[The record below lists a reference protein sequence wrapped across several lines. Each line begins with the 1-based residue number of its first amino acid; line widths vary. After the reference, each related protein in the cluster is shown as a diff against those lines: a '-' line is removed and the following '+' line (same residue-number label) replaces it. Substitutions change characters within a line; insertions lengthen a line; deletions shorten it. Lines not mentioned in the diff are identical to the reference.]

1 MSRER
6 ALGEKD
12 ACVSEGL
19 CEVAALRNGWLEL
32 EQVQNL
38 LGGGLV
44 VARGAPH
51 PEEQQEDANGC
62 IVVPHST
69 SCTHSILRLL

>member
-6 ALGEKD
+6 ALGEID
-12 ACVSEGL
+12 ACISESL

-38 LGGGLV
+38 LSGGLV

-51 PEEQQEDANGC
+51 PEDQQEDANGC
-62 IVVPHST
+62 MVVPYST
-69 SCTHSILRLL
+69 SFTHSILRLL